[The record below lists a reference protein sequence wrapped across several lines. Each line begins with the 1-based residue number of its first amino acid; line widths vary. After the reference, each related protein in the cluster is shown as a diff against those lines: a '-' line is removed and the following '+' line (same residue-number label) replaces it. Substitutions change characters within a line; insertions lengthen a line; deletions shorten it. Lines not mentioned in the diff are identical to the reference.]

1 MKESRVEEVLVNA
14 VHEGEGLCWKWSSP
28 GRRGVPDRIVLLP
41 IPPEHR
47 EIVAKYVRFVETK
60 QFGKGPT
67 KQQEHVH
74 GLMRGRGYQVDVISS
89 ADVAREYLKGERNE

>member
-1 MKESRVEEVLVNA
+1 MKESRVEEILVKSVQA
-14 VHEGEGLCWKWSSP
+14 EDGLCWKWTSP
-28 GRRGVPDRIVLLP
+28 GRRGLPDRVVLLP

-67 KQQEHVH
+67 KQQQHVH
-74 GLMRGRGYQVDVISS
+74 GLMRGRGYQVDVVPT
-89 ADVAREYLKGERNE
+89 ADMAREYLKGAK